1 MTMVPT
7 EDQFRDL
14 QNTLKET
21 LVDAGTI
28 ADVVFSVAENV
39 PVFERETEYVSLHND
54 NNYAFYHGD
63 IVSTDGHTAAVGDW
77 QKVANEYMVAQST
90 AKWAKWHRD
99 DYMVG
104 ALARFNNNAG
114 QLTDSAKGLAD
125 KFGLKQNCNNPF
137 MNTIAQL
144 VEVVHILERSI
155 QLIDELL
162 TTGIKQEKA
171 VSKPRAGVGA
181 AAVEA
186 PRGILFHKYQ
196 FDENGLC
203 EAADLCIPTNQNH
216 ASIQNDFEKLV
227 PEIIDEG
234 EEAVRQKLEMLV
246 RAYDP
251 CVSCS
256 THMLDVKFI

>member
-1 MTMVPT
+1 V
-7 EDQFRDL
+7 
-14 QNTLKET
+14 
-21 LVDAGTI
+21 
-28 ADVVFSVAENV
+28 
-39 PVFERETEYVSLHND
+39 H
-54 NNYAFYHGD
+54 
-63 IVSTDGHTAAVGDW
+63 DW
-77 QKVANEYMVAQST
+77 EKVANEYMVAQST

-104 ALARFNNNAG
+104 ALARFNNNAD

-144 VEVVHILERSI
+144 AEVVHILERST

-162 TTGIKQEKA
+162 TMGIKQEK
-171 VSKPRAGVGA
+171 VISKPTAGVGA

-196 FDENGLC
+196 FDEKGLC

-216 ASIQNDFEKLV
+216 ASIQKDFEKLV

-234 EEAVRQKLEMLV
+234 EDAVRQKLEMLI

-256 THMLDVKFI
+256 THMLDVKFV